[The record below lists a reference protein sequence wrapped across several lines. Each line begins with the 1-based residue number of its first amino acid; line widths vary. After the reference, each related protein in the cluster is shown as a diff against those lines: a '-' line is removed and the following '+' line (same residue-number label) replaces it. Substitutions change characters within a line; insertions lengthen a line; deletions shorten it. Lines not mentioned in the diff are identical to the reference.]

1 MLHIVI
7 IANPAAGGGRFAR
20 IERRMI
26 KELRSGG
33 FSVDVERSTGPGDCE
48 SFARAAP
55 KGAIVCAAGGDG
67 TVSEVVNGVLSGNGK
82 HVVTVIPCGTGNDFA
97 MAIGLPEEPLKAVDA
112 LRTAVER
119 RVDCGRVSWTGP
131 LGVRSRYFCN
141 AAGIGL
147 DAAASRCAVRW
158 KSIFGKAS
166 YTLAAVATLLRWPD
180 ASLRVDYDHPGDG
193 VIELDA
199 GLFACAC
206 NGARSGGGFLLAPE
220 ATVTDGV
227 LDICVVRKPGLMR
240 ALRLLPRVRR
250 GTHTE
255 AEEVTLVR
263 TRRASITF
271 DRVLDVHV
279 DGEILGDRV
288 RSLRVEILKGA
299 LAVFAPPL

>member
-7 IANPAAGGGRFAR
+7 IVNPAAGGGRFAR
-20 IERRMI
+20 IERSMI
-26 KELRSGG
+26 RELRSGG

-48 SFARAAP
+48 SLARAAP

-67 TVSEVVNGVLSGNGK
+67 TVSEVVNGVLTKNGG

-97 MAIGLPEEPLKAVDA
+97 MAIGLPEEPMRAVAA

-119 RVDCGRVSWTGP
+119 RVDCGRVSWSGP
-131 LGVRSRYFCN
+131 FGVRSRYFCN

-147 DAAASRCAVRW
+147 DAAASRRAVQW
-158 KSIFGKAS
+158 KSSFGKAS

-180 ASLRVDYDHPGDG
+180 ARLKVDYDHPDGG
-193 VIELDA
+193 VIEIDA

-206 NGARSGGGFLLAPE
+206 NGPRSGGGFLLAPE
-220 ATVTDGV
+220 AVVTDGL
-227 LDICVVRKPGLMR
+227 LDICVVRKPGLLR

-255 AEEVTLVR
+255 AEEITLVR

-271 DRVLDVHV
+271 DRDLDVHL

-288 RSLRVEILKGA
+288 RSLRVEILKGE
-299 LAVFAPPL
+299 LAVLAPPL